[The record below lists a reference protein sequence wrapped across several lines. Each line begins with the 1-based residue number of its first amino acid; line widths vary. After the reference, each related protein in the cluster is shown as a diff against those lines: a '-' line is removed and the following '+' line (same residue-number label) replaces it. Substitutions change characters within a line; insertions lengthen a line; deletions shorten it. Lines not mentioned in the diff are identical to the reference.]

1 MARWRFIIG
10 LGLICLGSTTSP
22 QIAHSKDIQSPD
34 RQRTETWNEVY
45 PIVQRR
51 IAETN
56 LFAPGEKTMVRKD
69 QLTYWVS
76 EAILNFLEGPAKRAA
91 HDSEKRVRLI
101 NRAFNTLRSSIN
113 YVATTRNLSSAAIAL
128 RFKEDLGSLTI
139 Q

>member
-1 MARWRFIIG
+1 
-10 LGLICLGSTTSP
+10 
-22 QIAHSKDIQSPD
+22 
-34 RQRTETWNEVY
+34 
-45 PIVQRR
+45 
-51 IAETN
+51 
-56 LFAPGEKTMVRKD
+56 MVRKD